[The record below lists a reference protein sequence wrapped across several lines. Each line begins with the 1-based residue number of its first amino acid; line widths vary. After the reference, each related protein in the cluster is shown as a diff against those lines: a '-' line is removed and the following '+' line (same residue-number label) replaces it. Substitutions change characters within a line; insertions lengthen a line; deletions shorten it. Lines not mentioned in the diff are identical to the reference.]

1 MKKEVTIPFV
11 NNKMPGKNGKEIIEL
26 EEKYLATTTK
36 HLPLV
41 VKRGKGSI
49 IEDVDGNKFIDFT
62 TGVCVTNI
70 GIGHKKVINAINK
83 QTKDLIYFAGTD
95 FSYEIQARLAKK
107 LTEITPGK
115 FSKKVF
121 FANSGAESVE
131 AGIKVSKWST
141 KRNQFIGFI
150 GGFHGRTMGANAFM
164 GCKVVQRERYFPMM
178 PGVWQLPYAY
188 CYRCAYHSEYPECDV
203 WCAKIIEEIYFKQ
216 LVSPEEISAI
226 LVEPIQGEGGYI
238 VPPDEFL
245 QELARI
251 AKKYGIV
258 LIVDEVQTGL
268 GRTGKMFAIEYT
280 GVVPDIITVA
290 KGLASGLPIGAAIY
304 DEKLD
309 FKVKGAHSNTFGG
322 NPVCCASALAT
333 LEVIETE
340 NLIKLANEKGKYI
353 LNRLKELKSRYE
365 FIGDVRGRGM
375 FFACEFITDPF
386 TKKPNPAL
394 ADYITEF
401 CFQKGLI
408 LMPCGFSSIRFVPA
422 LNIPINL
429 LERGFDIFEAAC
441 TKAGRN
447 YEKIKN
453 GIKKTSLA

>member
-1 MKKEVTIPFV
+1 MKKEVMPFV
-11 NNKMPGKNGKEIIEL
+11 GEKIPGKKGKEIIEI
-26 EEKYLATTTK
+26 EEKYLATSTK

-41 VKRGKGSI
+41 IKRGKGAI
-49 IEDVDGNKFIDFT
+49 IEDVDGNMFIDFT

-70 GIGHKKVINAINK
+70 GLSHPSVIKAISN
-83 QTKDLIYFAGTD
+83 QIKDFIYFAGTD

-107 LTEITPGK
+107 LAEITPGD
-115 FSKKVF
+115 FPKKVF

-131 AGIKVSKWST
+131 AAIKLSKWSK

-188 CYRCAYHSEYPECDV
+188 CYRCAYHEKYPECDI
-203 WCAKIIEEIYFKQ
+203 WCARIIEEIYFKQ
-216 LVSPEEISAI
+216 LVSPEEIAGI

-258 LIVDEVQTGL
+258 LIADEVQTGL

-290 KGLASGLPIGAAIY
+290 KGLASGLPIGAAIF
-304 DEKLD
+304 DAELD
-309 FKVKGAHSNTFGG
+309 FEVKGAHSNTFGG

-333 LEVIETE
+333 LEVIEKE
-340 NLIKLANEKGKYI
+340 DLINSALKKGEYMK
-353 LNRLKELKSRYE
+353 NRLLEYQSSYE

-375 FFACEFITDPF
+375 FVAIELVYDRN
-386 TKKPNPAL
+386 TKKSFPEL
-394 ADYITEF
+394 VDYITEY
-401 CFQKGLI
+401 CFQNGLI
-408 LMPCGFSSIRFVPA
+408 LMPCGFSSLRFVPP
-422 LNIPINL
+422 LNIPMNIL
-429 LERGFDIFEAAC
+429 KKGFDILESAFANA
-441 TKAGRN
+441 KKNYSKIRN
-447 YEKIKN
+447 K
-453 GIKKTSLA
+453 

>member
-1 MKKEVTIPFV
+1 MTCEKKKSKNPKI
-11 NNKMPGKNGKEIIEL
+11 KQKIPGKNAIKIIQM

-41 VKRGKGSI
+41 IKKGTGSI
-49 IEDVDGNKFIDFT
+49 VEDVDGNKFIDFT

-70 GIGHKKVINAINK
+70 GIGHQKVLEAINN
-83 QTKDLIYFAGTD
+83 QIQDFIYFAGTD
-95 FSYEIQARLAKK
+95 FSYEIQAKLAKR
-107 LTEITPGK
+107 LIEITPGK
-115 FSKKVF
+115 FAKKVF

-131 AGIKVSKWST
+131 AAIKISKWAT

-188 CYRCAYHSEYPECDV
+188 CYRCAYHEEYPKCDT
-203 WCAKIIEEIYFKQ
+203 WCAKIIEEVYFKQ
-216 LVSPEEISAI
+216 LVAPEEIAGI

-238 VPPDEFL
+238 VPPDEFI
-245 QELARI
+245 QELKRI
-251 AKKYGIV
+251 ATKYSIL
-258 LIVDEVQTGL
+258 LIDDEVQTGL

-280 GVVPDIITVA
+280 NVIPDIITVA

-304 DEKLD
+304 DARLD

-322 NPVCCASALAT
+322 NPVCCASAMAT
-333 LEVIETE
+333 LDVIIEE
-340 NLIKLANEKGKYI
+340 NLIESANEKGNYMKK
-353 LNRLKELKSRYE
+353 RLDELKSKYD

-375 FFACEFITDPF
+375 FVACEFITDQF
-386 TKKPNPAL
+386 TKKPNAEL
-394 ADYITEF
+394 ADFITGY

-422 LNIPINL
+422 LNIAMEL
-429 LERGFDIFEAAC
+429 LEKGFDIFESACAEAAN
-441 TKAGRN
+441 KYA
-447 YEKIKN
+447 KVK
-453 GIKKTSLA
+453 SA

>member
-1 MKKEVTIPFV
+1 MIGDKKKSQIPEINHKV
-11 NNKMPGKNGKEIIEL
+11 PGKNSGKIIEM

-36 HLPLV
+36 HLPLAI
-41 VKRGKGSI
+41 KKGKGSVV
-49 IEDVDGNKFIDFT
+49 EDVDGNKFIDFT

-70 GIGHKKVINAINK
+70 GIGHPKVLKAIKN
-83 QTKDLIYFAGTD
+83 QIKDFIYFAGTD
-95 FSYEIQARLAKK
+95 FSYEIQAELAKR

-115 FSKKVF
+115 FAKKVF

-131 AGIKVSKWST
+131 AAIKISKWST

-188 CYRCAYHSEYPECDV
+188 CYRCAYHEEYPKCDI

-216 LVSPEEISAI
+216 LVSAEEIAGI
-226 LVEPIQGEGGYI
+226 LLEPIQGEGGYI
-238 VPPDEFL
+238 VPPDEFI
-245 QELARI
+245 QELRKI
-251 AKKYGIV
+251 ATKYGIL
-258 LIVDEVQTGL
+258 LIDDEVQTGL

-280 GVVPDIITVA
+280 DVIPDIITVA

-304 DEKLD
+304 DAKFD
-309 FKVKGAHSNTFGG
+309 FKIKGAHSNTFGG

-333 LEVIETE
+333 LDVIEE
-340 NLIKLANEKGKYI
+340 EGLIESVNEKGKYMKK
-353 LNRLKELKSRYE
+353 RLEEMKSKYE

-375 FFACEFITDPF
+375 FVACEFITDPF
-386 TKKPNPAL
+386 TKKPNSEL
-394 ADYITEF
+394 ADHITEY

-422 LNIPINL
+422 LNIPMKI
-429 LERGFDIFEAAC
+429 LEKGFDIFESAC
-441 TKAGRN
+441 AEAVNKYA
-447 YEKIKN
+447 KIK
-453 GIKKTSLA
+453 SA

>member
-1 MKKEVTIPFV
+1 MSDEKKKSKIPDIKQRV
-11 NNKMPGKNGKEIIEL
+11 PGKNGSKIIEM

-41 VKRGKGSI
+41 IKKGKGSI
-49 IEDVDGNKFIDFT
+49 VEDVDGNKFIDFT

-70 GIGHKKVINAINK
+70 GIGHPKVIKAIKN
-83 QTKDLIYFAGTD
+83 QIKDFIYFAGTD
-95 FSYEIQARLAKK
+95 FSYEVQANLAKR

-115 FSKKVF
+115 FPKKVF
-121 FANSGAESVE
+121 FANSGAEAVE
-131 AGIKVSKWST
+131 AAIKISKWST

-188 CYRCAYHSEYPECDV
+188 CYRCAYHEEYPKCDI
-203 WCAKIIEEIYFKQ
+203 WCAKIIEEVYFKQ
-216 LVSPEEISAI
+216 LVSPEEIAGI

-238 VPPDEFL
+238 VPPDEFI
-245 QELARI
+245 QELRKI
-251 AKKYGIV
+251 ATKYGIL
-258 LIVDEVQTGL
+258 LIDDEVQTGL
-268 GRTGKMFAIEYT
+268 GRTGKFFAIEYT
-280 GVVPDIITVA
+280 GVIPDIITMA

-304 DEKLD
+304 DAKFD

-333 LEVIETE
+333 LEVIEE
-340 NLIKLANEKGKYI
+340 EQLVAAANEKGKYMKK
-353 LNRLKELKSRYE
+353 RLEELKSKYE

-375 FFACEFITDPF
+375 FIACEFITDPF
-386 TKKPNPAL
+386 TKKPNAEL
-394 ADYITEF
+394 ADYITEY
-401 CFQKGLI
+401 CFQKGLV

-422 LNIPINL
+422 LNIPMSL
-429 LERGFDIFEAAC
+429 LEKGFGIFESACAEAAN
-441 TKAGRN
+441 KYA
-447 YEKIKN
+447 KIK
-453 GIKKTSLA
+453 SA

>member
-1 MKKEVTIPFV
+1 MAYEKKKAKFPEIKEKV
-11 NNKMPGKNGKEIIEL
+11 PGKNAIKVIKM

-36 HLPLV
+36 HLPLAI
-41 VKRGKGSI
+41 KKGNGSI
-49 IEDVDGNKFIDFT
+49 VEDVDGNKFIDFT

-70 GIGHKKVINAINK
+70 GIGHPKVLQAVNK
-83 QTKDLIYFAGTD
+83 QIQDFIYFAGTD

-115 FSKKVF
+115 FVKKIF

-131 AGIKVSKWST
+131 AAVKISKWST
-141 KRNQFIGFI
+141 KRSQFIGFI
-150 GGFHGRTMGANAFM
+150 GGFHGRTMGANSFM

-188 CYRCAYHSEYPECDV
+188 CYRCAYHERYPKCGV

-216 LVSPEEISAI
+216 LVSPEEIAGI

-238 VPPDEFL
+238 VPPDEFI
-245 QELARI
+245 QELKKI
-251 AKKYGIV
+251 ATKYGIL
-258 LIVDEVQTGL
+258 LIDDEVQTGL

-280 GVVPDIITVA
+280 NVIPDIITVA

-304 DEKLD
+304 DAKLD

-333 LEVIETE
+333 LDVIMEE
-340 NLIKLANEKGKYI
+340 NLIESANEKGNYMKK
-353 LNRLKELKSRYE
+353 RLEELKTKYE

-375 FFACEFITDPF
+375 FVACEFITDPI
-386 TKKPNPAL
+386 TKKPDSKL
-394 ADYITEF
+394 ADYIIEY
-401 CFQKGLI
+401 CFQKGLV

-422 LNIPINL
+422 LNIPMAL
-429 LERGFDIFEAAC
+429 LEKGFDIFENACDVAAH
-441 TKAGRN
+441 N
-447 YEKIKN
+447 YAQVKIA
-453 GIKKTSLA
+453 L

>member
-1 MKKEVTIPFV
+1 MKKEVIPFV
-11 NNKMPGKNGKEIIEL
+11 GKEIPGKNGKEIIEF

-41 VKRGKGSI
+41 IKRGKGSI
-49 IEDVDGNKFIDFT
+49 IEDVDGNLFIDFT

-70 GIGHKKVINAINK
+70 GLSHPLVIKAISK
-83 QTKDLIYFAGTD
+83 QIKDFIYFAGTD
-95 FSYEIQARLAKK
+95 FSYEVQAKLAKK
-107 LTEITPGK
+107 LTEITPGD
-115 FSKKVF
+115 FPKKVF

-131 AGIKVSKWST
+131 ATIKLSKWSK
-141 KRNQFIGFI
+141 KRGQFIGFI

-188 CYRCAYHSEYPECDV
+188 CYRCAYHEKYPECGI
-203 WCAKIIEEIYFKQ
+203 WCARIIEDIYFKQ
-216 LVSPEEISAI
+216 LVSPEEIAGI

-258 LIVDEVQTGL
+258 LIADEVQTGL

-290 KGLASGLPIGAAIY
+290 KGLASGLPIGVAIFNA
-304 DEKLD
+304 ELD

-322 NPVCCASALAT
+322 NPVCCASAFAT
-333 LEVIETE
+333 LKVIETE
-340 NLIKLANEKGKYI
+340 DLIKSANEKGKYMMS
-353 LNRLKELKSRYE
+353 RLEELKSHYE

-375 FFACEFITDPF
+375 FVACEFITDPS
-386 TKKPNPAL
+386 TKKPNPKL
-394 ADYITEF
+394 ADHITES

-408 LMPCGFSSIRFVPA
+408 LMPCGFSAIRFVPA
-422 LNIPINL
+422 LNIPMKL
-429 LERGFDIFEAAC
+429 LEKGFDIFESVCADVG
-441 TKAGRN
+441 KN
-447 YEKIKN
+447 YAKIKN
-453 GIKKTSLA
+453 KIEKTSLA